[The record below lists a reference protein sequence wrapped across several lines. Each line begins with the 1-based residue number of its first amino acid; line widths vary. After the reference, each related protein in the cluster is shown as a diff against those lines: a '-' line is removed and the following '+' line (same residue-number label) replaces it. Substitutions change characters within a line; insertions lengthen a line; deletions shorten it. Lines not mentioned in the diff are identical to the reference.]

1 MVKPRLL
8 RRLIGINHDELGPF
22 RQKGNKAVK
31 FFNFELQQLDLMKI
45 DMLYAL
51 AQFQSSLCNTTGDC
65 NEASF
70 SSEKRSRGKIK
81 SLLLVQ
87 KTPLHSSSRS
97 HSGLKTSK
105 R

>member
-31 FFNFELQQLDLMKI
+31 FFNFELQLDLMKI

>member
-31 FFNFELQQLDLMKI
+31 FFNFELQLDLMKI

-70 SSEKRSRGKIK
+70 SSEKRTEEPRQN
-81 SLLLVQ
+81 Q
-87 KTPLHSSSRS
+87 KFASCAKNSTAFII
-97 HSGLKTSK
+97 
-105 R
+105 